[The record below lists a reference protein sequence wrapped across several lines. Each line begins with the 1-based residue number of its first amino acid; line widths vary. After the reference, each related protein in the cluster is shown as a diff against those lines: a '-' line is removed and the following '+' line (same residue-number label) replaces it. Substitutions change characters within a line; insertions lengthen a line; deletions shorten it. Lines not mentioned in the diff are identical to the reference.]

1 MSGFEAGPAKITRF
15 ADFVAVRS
23 TSAFSCVRNDSI
35 GPACAISSAFA
46 VATSCESSIRLTVV
60 QRSFD
65 ARAWAIEPPKCPA
78 PTIAI
83 TDMIRC
89 YLLSSVDADYCV
101 IHVETTRGILVGDVD
116 ISVKK

>member
-1 MSGFEAGPAKITRF
+1 M
-15 ADFVAVRS
+15 
-23 TSAFSCVRNDSI
+23 
-35 GPACAISSAFA
+35 
-46 VATSCESSIRLTVV
+46 

-65 ARAWAIEPPKCPA
+65 ASAWASDPPKCPA

-83 TDMIRC
+83 ADMIRC
-89 YLLSSVDADYCV
+89 YLLSSVNVDYCV